1 MALHQR
7 GISKRAIA
15 LQLGLHR
22 RTVRGWL
29 RAGQF
34 PERQVTPRRSSVD
47 RWLSYVEKRWAEGCY
62 NRSQLW
68 RELQSQGA
76 DFAAVTLR
84 RWFRVRLGVRGRPH
98 QSSLSPP
105 RKRPSPR
112 QASALL
118 LGLIHTPSPSQQ
130 SFAETLCALS
140 PEIAISVELSK
151 QFRRMMQEH
160 DASAGCPG
168 ERRPASLRFI
178 VS

>member
-1 MALHQR
+1 MTCQATSSHGQRRPERYQQVMELHQR

-34 PERQVTPRRSSVD
+34 PERHVTQRRSSVD
-47 RWLSYVEKRWAEGCY
+47 GWLSYLQKRWAEGCH

-84 RWFRVRLGVRGRPH
+84 R
-98 QSSLSPP
+98 
-105 RKRPSPR
+105 
-112 QASALL
+112 
-118 LGLIHTPSPSQQ
+118 
-130 SFAETLCALS
+130 
-140 PEIAISVELSK
+140 
-151 QFRRMMQEH
+151 
-160 DASAGCPG
+160 
-168 ERRPASLRFI
+168 
-178 VS
+178 